1 MSIWTTTL
9 SKMSNHSKLFGAA
22 MLLGITLTGCQ
33 STDRD
38 PSTPQSSSPAASPTN
53 FADIYGQFPSPATTT
68 SAGADEAPVG
78 RCVKI
83 TGKSK
88 DAALALTDCYAPDTT
103 HRIIQRVATPNEC
116 VRDADRRY
124 YRNTAAGEWTACL
137 DIYWNINDCLSVTNE
152 GTHRVAC
159 NDSAAP
165 IRIRATKL
173 VLGVANAQ
181 MCPVG
186 YPHPVRQY
194 TICTEAQGWQ

>member
-1 MSIWTTTL
+1 M
-9 SKMSNHSKLFGAA
+9 
-22 MLLGITLTGCQ
+22 
-33 STDRD
+33 
-38 PSTPQSSSPAASPTN
+38 
-53 FADIYGQFPSPATTT
+53 
-68 SAGADEAPVG
+68 
-78 RCVKI
+78 
-83 TGKSK
+83 
-88 DAALALTDCYAPDTT
+88 ALTDCNAPDTT

-124 YRNTAAGEWTACL
+124 YRNTAEGEWTACL

-152 GTHRVAC
+152 GTYRVGC
-159 NDSAAP
+159 NDPAAP

-173 VLGVANAQ
+173 VLGVANAE